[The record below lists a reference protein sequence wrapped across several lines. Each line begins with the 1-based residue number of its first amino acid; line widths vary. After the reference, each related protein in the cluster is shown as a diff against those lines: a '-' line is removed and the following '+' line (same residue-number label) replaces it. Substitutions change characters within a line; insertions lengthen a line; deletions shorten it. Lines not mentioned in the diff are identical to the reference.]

1 MLPVHQ
7 RLAELW
13 TLRRAR
19 ELTREEQ
26 DEWLLCL
33 EANANY
39 VWTRLKLENMSL
51 CASITHDYIW
61 LHEIC
66 ERMERLEPKH

>member
-7 RLAELW
+7 RLAELC
-13 TLRRAR
+13 TLRKAKK
-19 ELTREEQ
+19 LSPQEE
-26 DEWLLCL
+26 DEMLLCL

-51 CASITHDYIW
+51 CASLTHDYAW

-66 ERMERLEPKH
+66 ERIESLEPKH